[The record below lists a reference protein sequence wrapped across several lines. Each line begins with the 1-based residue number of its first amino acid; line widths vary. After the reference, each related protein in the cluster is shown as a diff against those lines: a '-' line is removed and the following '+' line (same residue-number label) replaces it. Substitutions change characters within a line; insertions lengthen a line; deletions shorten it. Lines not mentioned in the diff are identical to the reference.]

1 MKIRGVNFGNWL
13 VLEKWMSPE
22 LFDGI
27 DAEDEV
33 WMNRV
38 MDQAEKEAL
47 LKKHRNTYITEKDF
61 KQVADWGMNLIR
73 LPVPFFVFGDR
84 EPYIGCI
91 EYVDKAFD
99 WAEKYGVQILVDL
112 HTVPGSQNGYDNGG
126 ITGVCKWC
134 KNPEE
139 VEFALSVLERL
150 AQRYGNRRG
159 LYGIEVLNEPISW
172 LVYTTAPSTGKAR
185 DKKEAEG
192 SAYVPMKFLKPFYIE
207 AYKRLRRILPE
218 EKTIVFHDGFR
229 LGAWKD
235 FFKKAGMKNVVIDT
249 HIYISAMEGFFPLH
263 ILPVYK
269 IYVWYNKRVIKK
281 TARYTPVVVGE
292 WNIVNKRALI
302 RAEKER
308 DTKRQRQ
315 ICREEHWKIED
326 LERDAWESSAGW
338 IYWSYKL
345 HSDTDCEEAW
355 KNIRNTL
362 DGWDFTRTAAHGWW
376 REAYDKQ

>member
-1 MKIRGVNFGNWL
+1 MLIKGVNFGNWL

-47 LKKHRNTYITEKDF
+47 LKKHRDTYITEKDF
-61 KQVADWGMNLIR
+61 KQVADWGLNLIR

-84 EPYIGCI
+84 EPYVGCI

-139 VEFALSVLERL
+139 VEFALTVLERL
-150 AQRYGNRRG
+150 AERYGSRRG

-172 LVYTTAPSTGKAR
+172 LVYATAPSTGKAR
-185 DKKEAEG
+185 DKEEAKG
-192 SAYVPMKFLKPFYIE
+192 SGYVPMKFLKPFYIE
-207 AYKRLRRILPE
+207 AYKRLRQILPE
-218 EKTIVFHDGFR
+218 EKVIVFHDGFR

-235 FFKKAGMKNVVIDT
+235 FFAKAGMKNVVIDT
-249 HIYISAMEGFFPLH
+249 HIYISAMEGFFPFH
-263 ILPVYK
+263 FLPVYK
-269 IYVWYNKRVIKK
+269 AYVWYNKKLIKK
-281 TARYTPVVVGE
+281 TAKYTPVVVGE

-302 RAEKER
+302 KAEKEK
-308 DTKRQRQ
+308 DPKQQRQ

-326 LERDAWESSAGW
+326 IERDAWESSAGW

-345 HSDTDCEEAW
+345 HSDKNCEEAW
-355 KNIRNTL
+355 KDIRNTL
-362 DGWDFTRTAAHGWW
+362 DGWDFARTVTHGWW
-376 REAYDKQ
+376 RDSYDK

>member
-1 MKIRGVNFGNWL
+1 MQIRGVNFGNWL
-13 VLEKWMSPE
+13 VLEKWMNPE
-22 LFDGI
+22 LFNGI

-38 MDQAEKEAL
+38 MDQTEKEAL
-47 LKKHRNTYITEKDF
+47 LKHHRDTYITEKDF
-61 KQVADWGMNLIR
+61 KQVAEWNLNLIR

-84 EPYIGCI
+84 EPYVGCI

-99 WAEKYGVQILVDL
+99 WAEKYGVQILLDL

-134 KNPEE
+134 KNPVE
-139 VEFALSVLERL
+139 VEFALQVLERL
-150 AQRYGNRRG
+150 ARRYGNRKG

-172 LVYTTAPSTGKAR
+172 LVYTTAPSTGRAR

-192 SAYVPMKFLKPFYIE
+192 SSYVPLKFLKSFYIE
-207 AYKRLRRILPE
+207 AYKSLRKIMPE

-235 FFKKAGMKNVVIDT
+235 FFQKAGMKNVVIDT
-249 HIYISAMEGFFPLH
+249 HIYISAMESFFPLH
-263 ILPVYK
+263 IYPVYK
-269 IYVWYNKRVIKK
+269 MYVWYNKRIIKK

-302 RAEKER
+302 RAEKEKEP
-308 DTKRQRQ
+308 KRQRKV
-315 ICREEHWKIED
+315 CREEHWKIEA

-345 HSDTDCEEAW
+345 HNDTDCEEAW
-355 KNIRNTL
+355 KDIRNTL
-362 DGWDFTRTAAHGWW
+362 DGWDFAKTAAHGWW
-376 REAYDKQ
+376 REAYDK

>member
-1 MKIRGVNFGNWL
+1 MLIKGVNFGNWL

-38 MDQAEKEAL
+38 MDQSEKEAL
-47 LKKHRNTYITEKDF
+47 LKKHRDTYITEQDF
-61 KQVADWGMNLIR
+61 RQVADWGLNLIR

-84 EPYIGCI
+84 APYVGCI
-91 EYVDKAFD
+91 EYVDRAFG
-99 WAEKYGVQILVDL
+99 WAEKYGVQILLDL

-139 VEFALSVLERL
+139 VEFALTVLERL
-150 AQRYGNRRG
+150 AKRYGDRSG

-172 LVYTTAPSTGKAR
+172 VVYRTAPSTGKAR
-185 DKKEAEG
+185 DKEEARG
-192 SAYVPMKFLKPFYIE
+192 SSYVPMKFLKPFYIE
-207 AYKRLRRILPE
+207 AYKRLRKILPE
-218 EKTIVFHDGFR
+218 EKVIVFHDGFR

-235 FFKKAGMKNVVIDT
+235 FFEKCGMKNVMIDT
-249 HIYISAMEGFFPLH
+249 HIYISAMEGFFPFH
-263 ILPVYK
+263 FLPVYK
-269 IYVWYNKRVIKK
+269 AYVWYNKRLIQK
-281 TARYTPVVVGE
+281 TAKHTPVVVGE

-302 RAEKER
+302 KADKEKNSKQR
-308 DTKRQRQ
+308 RQV
-315 ICREEHWKIED
+315 CREEHWKIED
-326 LERDAWESSAGW
+326 MEKGAWESSAGW

-345 HSDTDCEEAW
+345 HSDRNCEDAW
-355 KNIRNTL
+355 KDIRNTL
-362 DGWDFTRTAAHGWW
+362 DGWDFSRTVTHGWW
-376 REAYDKQ
+376 RDSDDRK

>member
-1 MKIRGVNFGNWL
+1 MLIKGVNFGNWL

-22 LFDGI
+22 LFEGI

-47 LKKHRNTYITEKDF
+47 LKKHRDTYITEEDV
-61 KQVADWGMNLIR
+61 KQVAEWDLNLIR

-84 EPYIGCI
+84 EPYTGCV

-99 WAEKYGVQILVDL
+99 WAEKYGVQILLDL

-134 KNPEE
+134 KEPKE
-139 VEFALSVLERL
+139 VEFALTVLERL
-150 AQRYGNRRG
+150 AERYGKRKG

-172 LVYTTAPSTGKAR
+172 LVYRTAPSTGKAR
-185 DKKEAEG
+185 DKEEAKG
-192 SAYVPMKFLKPFYIE
+192 SSYVPLKFLKTFYIE
-207 AYKRLRRILPE
+207 AYRRLRDILPE

-235 FFKKAGMKNVVIDT
+235 FFVKAGMKNVVLDT
-249 HIYISAMEGFFPLH
+249 HIYISAMESFFPLH
-263 ILPVYK
+263 LLPVYK
-269 IYVWYNKRVIKK
+269 AYVWYNKRLIKK
-281 TARYTPVVVGE
+281 TAQYTPVVVGE
-292 WNIVNKRALI
+292 WNIVNRRALD
-302 RAEKER
+302 RAAGGGNSQR
-308 DTKRQRQ
+308 CRQ
-315 ICREEHWKIED
+315 ICKEEHWKIEE

-338 IYWSYKL
+338 IYWSYQL
-345 HSDTDCEEAW
+345 HRDRDCEGA
-355 KNIRNTL
+355 
-362 DGWDFTRTAAHGWW
+362 
-376 REAYDKQ
+376 